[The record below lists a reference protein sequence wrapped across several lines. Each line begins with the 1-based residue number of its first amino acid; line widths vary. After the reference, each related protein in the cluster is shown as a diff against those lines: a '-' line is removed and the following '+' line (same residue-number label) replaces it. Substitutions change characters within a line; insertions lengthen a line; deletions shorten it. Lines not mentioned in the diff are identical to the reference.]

1 MPGFFEEIFECF
13 HFFEISLYFAA
24 KVCFLQGEFM
34 SKSKP
39 NEALCSLHR
48 MVRHIRVLG
57 TLRGLKYWR
66 IENACRRDPEM
77 VIRWAV
83 RCEREANRC
92 NLRGDKHGEAM
103 MTGWAGELRA
113 SHRRYVTNSK

>member
-1 MPGFFEEIFECF
+1 MKTLRLTLSAWGG
-13 HFFEISLYFAA
+13 SLR
-24 KVCFLQGEFM
+24 
-34 SKSKP
+34 
-39 NEALCSLHR
+39 R

-57 TLRGLKYWR
+57 VLRGLQYWR

-83 RCEREANRC
+83 RCEHEAARC
-92 NLRGDKHGEAM
+92 ILRGDEHGEAM

-113 SHRRYVTNSK
+113 SHRRYVPNDQAQRRGGENL